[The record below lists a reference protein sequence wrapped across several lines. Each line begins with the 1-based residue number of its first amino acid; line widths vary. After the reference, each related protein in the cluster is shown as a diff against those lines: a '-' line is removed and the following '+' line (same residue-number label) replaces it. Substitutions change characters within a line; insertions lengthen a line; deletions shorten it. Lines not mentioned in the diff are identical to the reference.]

1 MLLVL
6 LVDASFESLVFSA
19 SKLSLATD
27 SLFSTTVSES
37 SRFLLLTVRFAS
49 EGKVSQPIPESQL
62 KLLTV
67 LELSTFPNVLPS
79 STEELGTSL
88 PLSEVTG
95 CFSSSLTFVFPP
107 DLLFVGELE
116 SSLLSELVFVMF
128 FTRRAA
134 SNFSQ
139 PSVLIFTTKIRSDI
153 SGLLKWSPIFSNSF
167 SMITNIVFLAFK
179 A

>member
-1 MLLVL
+1 ML

-49 EGKVSQPIPESQL
+49 EGKVSQLTPESQL

-67 LELSTFPNVLPS
+67 LELELSTFPNVMPS
-79 STEELGTSL
+79 STQEFGTSL

-95 CFSSSLTFVFPP
+95 CFSSSLTFVFPA
-107 DLLFVGELE
+107 DLSLVGELE

>member
-1 MLLVL
+1 ML
-6 LVDASFESLVFSA
+6 LVDASFESLVFST

-49 EGKVSQPIPESQL
+49 EGKVSQLIPESQL

-67 LELSTFPNVLPS
+67 LELELSTFPNVLPS

>member
-1 MLLVL
+1 ML
-6 LVDASFESLVFSA
+6 LVDASFESLVFST

-37 SRFLLLTVRFAS
+37 SRFLLFTVRFAS
-49 EGKVSQPIPESQL
+49 EGKVSQLIPESQL

-67 LELSTFPNVLPS
+67 LELELSTFPNALPS

-88 PLSEVTG
+88 PLSEVTD

-107 DLLFVGELE
+107 DVFFVGTLE

>member
-1 MLLVL
+1 ML
-6 LVDASFESLVFSA
+6 LVDASFESLVFST

-49 EGKVSQPIPESQL
+49 EGKVSQLIPESQL

-67 LELSTFPNVLPS
+67 LELELSTFPNVLPS

-95 CFSSSLTFVFPP
+95 CFSSSLAFVFPP